1 MSRIKRFAS
10 ALLSGYALILA
21 NILYTLAS
29 IPLALHYL
37 SKEEFGLWA
46 LVMQVCNFNQIL
58 IDLGMS
64 SAVTRVLIDHK
75 DDRESHAY
83 GSVIQTGFLILV
95 TQGLFLALGGAL
107 ISFWLPQ
114 WMEVPVE
121 HWRVFRLLVTWQCVM
136 LGISMAMRICAFIL
150 QAHQRFDIGNY
161 AQLSGFLVGL
171 AVLWGGFAAG
181 LGLFSLLA
189 SAIASMLCSGLF
201 CLWRTI
207 QLGFFPERGKWGRF
221 NRTIFKELFFYG
233 TDLFLVMVGLQ
244 LITASQ
250 MPVITRTLGLETA
263 AIWAVATKLFM
274 LSQQLVYRLFDYS
287 TAPFSEMM
295 VRGEKA
301 RLQSRFR
308 DVIVVTGSASVAA
321 GFVMAVCNGSFLALW
336 THHRIFWENGNN
348 FLMAG
353 SLIVYAS
360 TRCHNALASVT
371 KRVGGMKYVYFA
383 EGLAFVCLGLFVA
396 PRFGLAGVIGVG
408 IITNLLFGG
417 WYGLNRSA
425 KYFETSIREII
436 FSWLRPSLLVF
447 GLMLPAALGIW
458 YLTRSLA
465 PLPQLILGGGSMIL
479 LAGFILWQFGLPPHL
494 RGEIGSKLGQ
504 ARNRWLARV

>member
-1 MSRIKRFAS
+1 MSRLKRFAS

-46 LVMQVCNFNQIL
+46 LVVQVCNFNQIL

-75 DDRESHAY
+75 DDANSTAY
-83 GSVIQTGFLILV
+83 GSVIQTGFLILLV
-95 TQGLFLALGGAL
+95 QGAL
-107 ISFWLPQ
+107 LAVAGTAISYWLPV
-114 WMEVPVE
+114 WMDVPPD
-121 HWRVFRLLVTWQCVM
+121 HWRVFRILVICQCAM

-161 AQLSGFLVGL
+161 AQLGGFLLGL
-171 AVLWGGFAAG
+171 AALWGGFAAG
-181 LGLFSLLA
+181 MGLFSLLV
-189 SAIASMLCSGLF
+189 SAATATLFTGVF
-201 CLWRTI
+201 CLWRTC
-207 QLGFFPERGKWGRF
+207 QLGLFPAKGRWGRP
-221 NRTIFKELFFYG
+221 NRAIFKELFLYG

-250 MPVITRTLGLETA
+250 MPVITRTLGLEAA

-274 LSQQLVYRLFDYS
+274 LSQQLVYRLFDYA

-308 DVIVVTGSASVAA
+308 DVIVLTGSGSAA
-321 GFVMAVCNGSFLALW
+321 VGLIMAVCNESFLALW
-336 THHRIFWENGNN
+336 TKNRISWDAMNN
-348 FLMAG
+348 FLMAAA
-353 SLIVYAS
+353 LVIYAS

-371 KRVGGMKYVYFA
+371 KQVGGMKYVYFA
-383 EGLAFVCLGLFVA
+383 EGLAFVIFGLLAA
-396 PRFGLAGVIGVG
+396 PRLGLAGVIIGG
-408 IITNLLFGG
+408 ICMNLLFGG
-417 WYGLNRSA
+417 FYGLHRSA
-425 KYFETSIREII
+425 KYFQTGIATII

-447 GLMLPAALGIW
+447 GLLLPLAVALW
-458 YLTRSLA
+458 YATRGLT
-465 PLPQLILGGGSMIL
+465 PIPQLICGGIPMTL
-479 LAGFILWQFGLPPHL
+479 LAGGVLWGFGLPPQL
-494 RGEIGSKLGQ
+494 RAELRIKFGQ
-504 ARNRWLARV
+504 LKTRLARA